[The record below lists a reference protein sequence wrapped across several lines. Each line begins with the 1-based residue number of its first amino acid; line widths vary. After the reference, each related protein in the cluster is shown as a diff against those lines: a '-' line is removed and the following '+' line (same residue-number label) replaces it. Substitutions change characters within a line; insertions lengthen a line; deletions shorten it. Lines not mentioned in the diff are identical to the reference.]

1 MVNLKFYGG
10 TSIAG
15 ARHVMEAFLM
25 TYGLLAVFVCAMVEA
40 DVVPVLT
47 GVVAHLGYFDFIE
60 AIAVA
65 SAGAFIGDCVWF
77 YLGHTRSERIRR
89 SWLYARAA
97 KLTESLDR
105 RFGKWLIPA
114 SHVIYGTRI
123 ATMTLSGIRQ
133 MPFAQF
139 AAIDMLGCLAF
150 TTLFASMGFLFS
162 SSASLIIGHVKKVEV
177 LLLMVAV
184 LTALGFHLLRVI
196 AERQAASSE
205 KDVKRA

>member
-1 MVNLKFYGG
+1 
-10 TSIAG
+10 
-15 ARHVMEAFLM
+15 MEAFLM
-25 TYGLLAVFVCAMVEA
+25 NYGLLAVFVCAMVEA
-40 DVVPVLT
+40 DVVPVLA

-65 SAGAFIGDCVWF
+65 AAGAFIGDCVWF

-89 SWLYARAA
+89 SWLYARAG

-114 SHVIYGTRI
+114 SHVIYGTRV
-123 ATMTLSGIRQ
+123 ATMTLSGIRR

-139 AAIDMLGCLAF
+139 AAIDILGCLTF

-162 SSASLIIGHVKKVEV
+162 SSAALIIGHVKRVEV
-177 LLLMVAV
+177 LLLVFAV
-184 LTALGFHLLRVI
+184 LTALGFHLLKVI
-196 AERQAASSE
+196 AERQAGSSE
-205 KDVKRA
+205 KDVERA